1 MRDPLKT
8 ICSRA
13 WTDLNIDFYLNRW
26 RYCCKAVWVPI
37 PEEYDHTYFIDN
49 PYIKKTREELSTGIE
64 TSACQWCWDD
74 YKETGHA
81 WRDVSNKWDSSNKI
95 PKIDPFPFLVL
106 TFDNICDQSCL
117 YCGPENSSKWAKE
130 LNNSEHVD
138 TSPNTKKQIDALVKW
153 LATVETSEQIVFQV
167 LGGEPTYSHNFYYFL
182 EQLKLGNIL
191 ENSNII
197 ISVTTNGNTVKNPME
212 KLLKIMNSSSWKWHI
227 GLSNEACGEIGEN
240 IRYGLNMKRFENNL
254 KLYLNTSNVTRL
266 VFSPTMNA
274 FSVKNFNEYI
284 KLIHSIILSTN
295 KEKEFTW
302 VGNWVNDSPKE
313 LDCKYLPKY
322 FSSYIDKAI
331 ETMENTSKD
340 LNMDDNSDVYSWL
353 NNMKNRIQNH
363 DENLNIITNY
373 LNRLS
378 HIKPLLNKQILL
390 DQLHD

>member
-37 PEEYDHTYFIDN
+37 PEKYDHTYFIDN
-49 PYIKKTREELSTGIE
+49 PYIKKTREELATGIE
-64 TSACQWCWDD
+64 TSACNWCWND
-74 YKETGHA
+74 YKKTGHA
-81 WRDVSNKWDSSNKI
+81 WRDVANVWPNGIENENITPS
-95 PKIDPFPFLVL
+95 LVL

>member
-1 MRDPLKT
+1 
-8 ICSRA
+8 
-13 WTDLNIDFYLNRW
+13 
-26 RYCCKAVWVPI
+26 
-37 PEEYDHTYFIDN
+37 
-49 PYIKKTREELSTGIE
+49 
-64 TSACQWCWDD
+64 
-74 YKETGHA
+74 
-81 WRDVSNKWDSSNKI
+81 
-95 PKIDPFPFLVL
+95 
-106 TFDNICDQSCL
+106 
-117 YCGPENSSKWAKE
+117 
-130 LNNSEHVD
+130 
-138 TSPNTKKQIDALVKW
+138 
-153 LATVETSEQIVFQV
+153 
-167 LGGEPTYSHNFYYFL
+167 
-182 EQLKLGNIL
+182 
-191 ENSNII
+191 
-197 ISVTTNGNTVKNPME
+197 ME

>member
-26 RYCCKAVWVPI
+26 KYCCKAVWVPI
-37 PEEYDHTYFIDN
+37 PEKYDHTYFIDN
-49 PYIKKTREELSTGIE
+49 PYIKKTREELATGIE
-64 TSACQWCWDD
+64 TSACNWCWKD
-74 YKETGHA
+74 YKKTGHA
-81 WRDVSNKWDSSNKI
+81 WRDVANEWSNLEKYENVT
-95 PKIDPFPFLVL
+95 PYHFVL

-117 YCGPENSSKWAKE
+117 YCGPENSTKWAKE
-130 LNNSEHVD
+130 LNRNID
-138 TSPNTKKQIDALVKW
+138 LKLDIKKQIDALVKW
-153 LATVETSEQIVFQV
+153 LASFDTKIIIQI
-167 LGGEPTYSHNFYYFL
+167 LGGEPTYSYNFYYFL
-182 EQLKLGNIL
+182 EQLK
-191 ENSNII
+191 NSNVI
-197 ISVTTNGNTVKNPME
+197 ISVTSNGNTVNKTIE
-212 KLLKIMNSSSWKWHI
+212 KFLKIINSSSREWHI
-227 GLSNEACGEIGEN
+227 GLSNEACGELAEN

-274 FSVKNFNEYI
+274 FNVKNFHEYI

-295 KEKEFTW
+295 KEKELTW
-302 VGNWVNDSPKE
+302 VGNWVNDGPIGF
-313 LDCKYLPKY
+313 DCKHLPKH

-331 ETMENTSKD
+331 ETMKNTSKD
-340 LNMDDNSDVYSWL
+340 LNIDNNSDVYSWL
-353 NNMKNRIQNH
+353 NNMKKRIQDH

-373 LNRLS
+373 LDRVS

>member
-26 RYCCKAVWVPI
+26 KYCCKAVWVPI
-37 PEEYDHTYFIDN
+37 PEKYDHTYFIDN
-49 PYIKKTREELSTGIE
+49 PYIKKTREELATGIE
-64 TSACQWCWDD
+64 TSACNWCWND
-74 YKETGHA
+74 YKKTGHA
-81 WRDVSNKWDSSNKI
+81 WRDIVNKWPNGIENENII
-95 PKIDPFPFLVL
+95 PSLVL

-117 YCGPENSSKWAKE
+117 YCGPENSTKWAKE
-130 LNNSEHVD
+130 LNEN
-138 TSPNTKKQIDALVKW
+138 IDVELNVKNHIDSLVTW
-153 LATVETSEQIVFQV
+153 ITTFNPTDHFIVQV

-182 EQLKLGNIL
+182 EYLK
-191 ENSNII
+191 NSNIT
-197 ISVTTNGNTVKNPME
+197 ISVTSNGNTVNKMIE
-212 KLLKIMNSSSWKWHI
+212 KFLKIINTSLWNWHI
-227 GLSNEACGEIGEN
+227 GLSNEACGGLAEN
-240 IRYGLNMKRFENNL
+240 IRYGLNMKRFEKNL

-274 FSVKNFNEYI
+274 FSVKNFHEYI

-313 LDCKYLPKY
+313 LDCKYLPKH

-390 DQLHD
+390 DQLQ